1 MKIVFMEGMKLKQGH
16 EVGLMFNM
24 TDVFVW
30 RGNLEMR
37 MCLLGKLRKRKKI
50 AMYHR
55 KSPN

>member
-1 MKIVFMEGMKLKQGH
+1 MKIVFMEVMKLKQGH
-16 EVGLMFNM
+16 EVGQMFSV

-37 MCLLGKLRKRKKI
+37 MCLVRKLRKRKKI